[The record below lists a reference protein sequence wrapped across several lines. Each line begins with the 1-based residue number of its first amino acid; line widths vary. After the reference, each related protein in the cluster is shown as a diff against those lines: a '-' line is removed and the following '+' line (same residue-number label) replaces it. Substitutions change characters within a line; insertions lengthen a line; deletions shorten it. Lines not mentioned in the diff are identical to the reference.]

1 MAAKK
6 PTSRLAWVGSITAV
20 FSLIAGIYGGWVFLS
35 GQIERRRAIDR
46 LLAAEA
52 LQLHTSDYESAWR
65 TLAQAATVD
74 PSSARVQQAQ
84 EDIAMLWL
92 DNIRV
97 SGDQTFASI
106 TEKLEPVLTRG
117 AASAKSPQ
125 RQADLLAHLGWSYF
139 LRSREGTSGPDP
151 EPVYR
156 DALQKDPANPYAH
169 AMLGHWILWNSRGF
183 SNASE
188 QFAAALAAPRP
199 ALRPYIRSMQ
209 LSALHNEDTPEAHEE
224 IIRVANGIRKEHGDM
239 SPRQAHDI
247 LNIYW
252 EHMIRPD
259 KQTAAFL
266 SAVPPLDHLATF
278 DWLLQRGGP
287 AKPDPTHAYIHSAL
301 LEAAGRRDEA
311 LAGYRAIESGF
322 GPNDRG
328 TLMES
333 THKAIVRLTGSK

>member
-6 PTSRLAWVGSITAV
+6 PSTRLAWVGSITGV

-52 LQLHTSDYESAWR
+52 VQLHTSDYESAWR
-65 TLAQAATVD
+65 TLAQAAAVD
-74 PSSARVQQAQ
+74 ASSARVQQAQ
-84 EDIAMLWL
+84 EDVAMQWL

-139 LRSREGTSGPDP
+139 LRSRELPNSPNP

-156 DALQKDPANPYAH
+156 DALRKDPANPYAH
-169 AMLGHWILWNSRGF
+169 AMLGHWMLWNRQGF
-183 SNASE
+183 ANASE

-199 ALRPYIRSMQ
+199 DLRPYIRSMQ
-209 LSALHNEDTPEAHEE
+209 FSAIANEDTPEAHEKL
-224 IIRVANGIRKEHGDM
+224 IRLANDIRKEHGDLNP
-239 SPRQAHDI
+239 SRSHDV

-252 EHMIRPD
+252 EHLVPPD
-259 KQTAAFL
+259 EHTTAFL
-266 SAVPPLDHLATF
+266 GAVPPQDHLDTF
-278 DWLLQRGGP
+278 DWLLQRAGSGEP
-287 AKPDPTHAYIHSAL
+287 EPNHAYIRSAL
-301 LEAAGRRDEA
+301 LEAAGHRDEA
-311 LAGYRAIESGF
+311 LAGYRTLASRLVPDSG
-322 GPNDRG
+322 DI
-328 TLMES
+328 LVDL
-333 THKAIVRLTGSK
+333 THKAIVRLTR